1 MLHVSRTDCTIYT
14 ATLGSMRMDTL
25 TGIKVFLEVVGS
37 GTFVAAAE
45 RLDVSTATASKH
57 VMHLE
62 QRLGVRL
69 LNRNSRA
76 LNLTE
81 PGRIYFE
88 RCRVILDDLEE
99 TELELGSLGTTPRG
113 TLRVTCPS
121 WFASQRTATLI
132 ERYRKRYPQIVV
144 DISFEDRF
152 IDLVEDGYDLA
163 LRVTTKLDSLPAGLV
178 ARPVRSLPWL
188 VAASRDYVRRNGAP
202 TSPEELATHDCIAVG
217 TMGAWVFE
225 GPSGKTEVPARIVQ
239 RLRSTAAAPHVV
251 AAGVGLAPL
260 PLTIFEEPAFRDVL
274 TPVLAEHPL
283 RRTTLYTVY
292 ISRKYVPLK
301 IRSFIDFLVEFN
313 SATATSNRAGD

>member
-1 MLHVSRTDCTIYT
+1 
-14 ATLGSMRMDTL
+14 MDTL

-37 GTFVAAAE
+37 GSFVAASE
-45 RLDVSTATASKH
+45 RLDVSTATVSKH

-69 LNRNSRA
+69 LNRNSRS
-76 LNLTE
+76 LSPTE

-88 RCRVILDDLEE
+88 RCKVILDDLEE

-121 WFASQRTATLI
+121 WFASQRVATLI
-132 ERYRKRYPQIVV
+132 EQYRERYPRIVV

-163 LRVTTKLDSLPAGLV
+163 LRVTTGLGSLPAGLV

-202 TSPEELATHDCIAVG
+202 TSPEDLATHDCIAVG
-217 TMGAWVFE
+217 AMAAWVFD
-225 GPSGKTEVPARIVQ
+225 GPTGRTEVPARIVQ
-239 RLRSTAAAPHVV
+239 RVRSTAATPFIV
-251 AAGVGLAPL
+251 ATGTGLAPL
-260 PLTIFEEPAFRDVL
+260 PLTIFEEPAFKDVL
-274 TPVLAEHPL
+274 TPVLTEHPL
-283 RRTTLYTVY
+283 RQTTLYTVY
-292 ISRKYVPLK
+292 VSRRYVPLK
-301 IRSFIDFLVEFN
+301 IRSFIDFLVESVAA
-313 SATATSNRAGD
+313 SAALKPAAD

>member
-1 MLHVSRTDCTIYT
+1 
-14 ATLGSMRMDTL
+14 MDTL

-37 GTFVAAAE
+37 GSFVAASE
-45 RLDVSTATASKH
+45 RLDVSTATVSKH

-69 LNRNSRA
+69 LNRNSRS
-76 LNLTE
+76 LSPTE

-88 RCRVILDDLEE
+88 RCKVILDDLEE

-121 WFASQRTATLI
+121 WFASQRMATLI
-132 ERYRKRYPQIVV
+132 EQYRERYPRIVV

-163 LRVTTKLDSLPAGLV
+163 LRVTTGLGSLPAGLV
-178 ARPVRSLPWL
+178 ARPVRSLPWV

-202 TSPEELATHDCIAVG
+202 TSPEDLATHDCIAVG
-217 TMGAWVFE
+217 AMAAWVFD
-225 GPSGKTEVPARIVQ
+225 GPSGKREVPARIVQ
-239 RLRSTAAAPHVV
+239 RVRSTAAAPYVV

-260 PLTIFEEPAFRDVL
+260 PVTIFEESAFKDVL
-274 TPVLAEHPL
+274 TPVLTEHPL
-283 RRTTLYTVY
+283 RQTTLYTVY
-292 ISRKYVPLK
+292 VSRKYVSLK
-301 IRSFIDFLVEFN
+301 IRSFIDFLAEFVAAA
-313 SATATSNRAGD
+313 ATPSRAGE